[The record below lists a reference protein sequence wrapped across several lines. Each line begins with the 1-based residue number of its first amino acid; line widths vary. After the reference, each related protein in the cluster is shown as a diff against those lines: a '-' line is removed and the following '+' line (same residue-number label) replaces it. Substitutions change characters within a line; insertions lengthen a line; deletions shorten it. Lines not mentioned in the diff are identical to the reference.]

1 MGAVYEGEDAAL
13 KRKVAVKFLPDE
25 LLNKPE
31 VIERFM
37 REAQV
42 AGGLNHPNIIAVYD
56 AGKDERGCYMVIE
69 LLNPKS
75 ASSRI
80 KSEGPYH
87 WLVAT
92 RIIADCAA
100 ALNVAHE
107 KGIIHRDIKPDNIL
121 FSSTGVVKLVDFGLV
136 KLVEDDLH
144 LTQSGMLCGS
154 PLYMS
159 PEQASNQAMDGRT
172 DLYSLGATYYALLAG
187 KPPFTGTGVPQIL
200 LSHLTAPTPDPR
212 EVNPEIPEACV
223 HIVNRAMS
231 KKPHDRYATA
241 AEMAADLEAIL
252 AGIPQRNQ
260 SVFAMQDSAPSLVAQ
275 ASQSGSRS
283 ASGSE
288 LRRPSSAAIP
298 ALASGTGS
306 TSAEKNPAPPASN
319 GGRRA
324 FLGVAAARSARR
336 RWLVLWA
343 ARQVDLGRQRQKPWP
358 ERSARN
364 TKSGRT

>member
-107 KGIIHRDIKPDNIL
+107 KGIIHREAYIKNTIC
-121 FSSTGVVKLVDFGLV
+121 SQV
-136 KLVEDDLH
+136 
-144 LTQSGMLCGS
+144 
-154 PLYMS
+154 
-159 PEQASNQAMDGRT
+159 
-172 DLYSLGATYYALLAG
+172 
-187 KPPFTGTGVPQIL
+187 
-200 LSHLTAPTPDPR
+200 SHQR
-212 EVNPEIPEACV
+212 
-223 HIVNRAMS
+223 
-231 KKPHDRYATA
+231 PH
-241 AEMAADLEAIL
+241 
-252 AGIPQRNQ
+252 
-260 SVFAMQDSAPSLVAQ
+260 
-275 ASQSGSRS
+275 
-283 ASGSE
+283 
-288 LRRPSSAAIP
+288 
-298 ALASGTGS
+298 
-306 TSAEKNPAPPASN
+306 
-319 GGRRA
+319 
-324 FLGVAAARSARR
+324 RR
-336 RWLVLWA
+336 RNRDECL
-343 ARQVDLGRQRQKPWP
+343 
-358 ERSARN
+358 
-364 TKSGRT
+364 RTNHQSP

>member
-42 AGGLNHPNIIAVYD
+42 AGGLNHPNIIAVFD

-107 KGIIHRDIKPDNIL
+107 NGIIHRDIKPDKV
-121 FSSTGVVKLVDFGLV
+121 SP
-136 KLVEDDLH
+136 VEKVAK
-144 LTQSGMLCGS
+144 TPQPPREKGAEVGS
-154 PLYMS
+154 HP
-159 PEQASNQAMDGRT
+159 
-172 DLYSLGATYYALLAG
+172 
-187 KPPFTGTGVPQIL
+187 KPPKTLRIECSASSQTKSAFKR
-200 LSHLTAPTPDPR
+200 SPR
-212 EVNPEIPEACV
+212 WPGNRPEALG
-223 HIVNRAMS
+223 I
-231 KKPHDRYATA
+231 
-241 AEMAADLEAIL
+241 
-252 AGIPQRNQ
+252 AG
-260 SVFAMQDSAPSLVAQ
+260 
-275 ASQSGSRS
+275 
-283 ASGSE
+283 
-288 LRRPSSAAIP
+288 
-298 ALASGTGS
+298 
-306 TSAEKNPAPPASN
+306 
-319 GGRRA
+319 
-324 FLGVAAARSARR
+324 LGPT
-336 RWLVLWA
+336 L
-343 ARQVDLGRQRQKPWP
+343 
-358 ERSARN
+358 
-364 TKSGRT
+364 

>member
-107 KGIIHRDIKPDNIL
+107 KGIIHRDIKP
-121 FSSTGVVKLVDFGLV
+121 
-136 KLVEDDLH
+136 E
-144 LTQSGMLCGS
+144 QLC
-154 PLYMS
+154 
-159 PEQASNQAMDGRT
+159 A
-172 DLYSLGATYYALLAG
+172 
-187 KPPFTGTGVPQIL
+187 
-200 LSHLTAPTPDPR
+200 
-212 EVNPEIPEACV
+212 
-223 HIVNRAMS
+223 
-231 KKPHDRYATA
+231 
-241 AEMAADLEAIL
+241 
-252 AGIPQRNQ
+252 
-260 SVFAMQDSAPSLVAQ
+260 
-275 ASQSGSRS
+275 
-283 ASGSE
+283 
-288 LRRPSSAAIP
+288 
-298 ALASGTGS
+298 
-306 TSAEKNPAPPASN
+306 
-319 GGRRA
+319 
-324 FLGVAAARSARR
+324 
-336 RWLVLWA
+336 
-343 ARQVDLGRQRQKPWP
+343 
-358 ERSARN
+358 
-364 TKSGRT
+364 